1 MSELIGNEEGRA
13 EGIGAPAGAWEKTV
27 EFDFDNVEDAAL
39 VVSETPSKHDPD
51 VLDGHAFAGH
61 ELIAIDGKKP
71 VASGWRRIAPLS
83 LDDAKVRIARGG
95 NVGVRLRD
103 IDLVID
109 VDPRHF
115 AAGDDPLTRLK
126 TDFGLPEAPFVRTG
140 GGGLHIYMRKP
151 GDMAVRGKL
160 DLFEG
165 IEFKSA
171 GFQVVAAGSIHPDTG
186 KPYRLDDDALALS
199 LSEAPDAPTALLN
212 ALAKPSAS
220 PPSSEAALVGPEKL
234 AEWLDTIDVS
244 SFKDETKWR
253 ELMMSCHHATGGSG
267 MDVFVAWSTSDPAY
281 AGDEER
287 IRRRWQSLAEKPGAI
302 TVRTLIAALPAEKRR
317 EAIEALGRVAAED
330 DFPDDAEVTPADSA
344 TSGTWDEW
352 VFVAEAMQFIRR
364 KDGRKYRTDQ
374 WKALYGGLYPDGEI
388 LNAVWKSRIPI
399 RKFERLIYLPEAPEF
414 PNGGTTGLYNIWR
427 KSGVEARLGDVKP
440 FLDHMAFL
448 FPNEAD
454 RELVL
459 DYLAL
464 LTQKPAQKIHFAL
477 LVRGSQGTG
486 KSWIGNLMER
496 IIGRPNVV
504 RPSNDEVVS
513 RWTHWMEG
521 AQLAIVEELMTLGR
535 LEVANRLKPVITDP
549 MIRIEE
555 KNCSLYSIPNHL
567 NFICFTNHED
577 ALKIEHG
584 DRRWMVVFSPAVKKE
599 AAYYERLF
607 GYLENGGAAF
617 VKHFLSQRQI
627 VLNGHGVAPATSG
640 KETMRRMS
648 MGDAESFLLDLYEA
662 REAPFD
668 FDLVRV
674 DDLVQAVPAK
684 LSGRSSLRSRLAKF
698 LKEELGAVALT
709 RHTKQHANRPAWQL
723 WSLRN
728 HDIWEN
734 IGATG
739 RIDAYV
745 AHYAIDLT
753 R

>member
-1 MSELIGNEEGRA
+1 MSDLANENGRA
-13 EGIGAPAGAWEKTV
+13 REHGASAGLLEKAV
-27 EFDFDNVEDAAL
+27 EFDIDVNENAVPSD
-39 VVSETPSKHDPD
+39 VETPSKPD
-51 VLDGHAFAGH
+51 AHLLDEYGEAGH
-61 ELIAIDGKKP
+61 GAKLIRLRGKRPVGRWRDLPSIGVDGGKR
-71 VASGWRRIAPLS
+71 WIAT
-83 LDDAKVRIARGG
+83 GG
-95 NVGVRLRD
+95 NVGFRMSD
-103 IDLVID
+103 TDLVID
-109 VDPRHF
+109 IDPRNF
-115 AAGDDPLTRLK
+115 PDGDDVIARFLR
-126 TDFGLPEAPFVRTG
+126 DFDLPPHPFVLTG
-140 GGGLHIYMRKP
+140 GGGRHLYFRKP
-151 GDMAVRGKL
+151 ADLAIVHAL
-160 DLFEG
+160 DAYPGFEFSTLG
-165 IEFKSA
+165 RY
-171 GFQVVAAGSIHPDTG
+171 VVAAGSVHPDTG
-186 KPYRLDDDALALS
+186 KLYGFDDDPLRLS
-199 LSEAPDAPTALLN
+199 LSETPNAPDKLLDAITRPN
-212 ALAKPSAS
+212 IEARD
-220 PPSSEAALVGPEKL
+220 SEPGAIDEESL
-234 AEWLDTIDVS
+234 AEWLALIDVAEY
-244 SFKDETKWR
+244 KDQKKWQD
-253 ELMMSCHHATGGSG
+253 MMMACHFATNGAGV
-267 MDVFVAWSTSDPAY
+267 DEFVAWSTSDPEY
-281 AGDEER
+281 SDHGDE
-287 IRRRWQSLAEKPGAI
+287 IHRRWDSLKAKAGAI
-302 TVRTLIAALPAEKRR
+302 TARTLIAALPKERRR
-317 EAIEALGRVAAED
+317 EATELLGRAAPED
-330 DFPDDAEVTPADSA
+330 DFANDLDGESD
-344 TSGTWDEW
+344 TSQCVWDQW

-364 KDGRKYRTDQ
+364 EDGRKYRTDQ
-374 WKALYGGLYPDGEI
+374 WKALHGGLYPDGEI

-399 RKFERLIYLPEAPEF
+399 RKFERLIYLPGKPEF
-414 PNGGTTGLYNIWR
+414 PYGSSHVFYNIWR
-427 KSGVEARLGDVKP
+427 KSGIEARLGDVKP

-454 RELVL
+454 REMVL

-464 LTQKPAQKIHFAL
+464 LVQKPAQKIHFAL

-496 IIGRPNVV
+496 IIGSPNVV

-584 DRRWMVVFSPAVKKE
+584 DRRWLVVFSPAVKKE
-599 AAYYERLF
+599 AAYYESLF
-607 GYLENGGAAF
+607 GYLDDGGAAY
-617 VKHFLSQRQI
+617 VKHWLLQRQI

-648 MGDAESFLLDLYEA
+648 MGDAESYLLDLYEG
-662 REAPFD
+662 REPPFN

-684 LSGRSSLRSRLAKF
+684 LSGKSNLRSRLSKF
-698 LKEELGAVALT
+698 LKEELGAVAHT
-709 RHTKQHANRPAWQL
+709 RHTKQHANRPPWQL

-728 HDIWEN
+728 HDVWDS
-734 IGATG
+734 IGASG